1 MVSKLAENQTNLGN
15 DPYSK
20 VTIFGLGWTQ
30 KEDSSFVWTEN
41 KITKKFDRVFG
52 EWQIS
57 SEQTTE
63 YTPEA
68 KGLAKSKSSV
78 FFFKRETVNPDSF
91 DSMDVTWW
99 KMPVTWTVNK
109 SQGTIWLR
117 ESQGKIYILELFN
130 GQCIEA
136 PYANTENVTVKR
148 GKISKVASLAELRR
162 LSKLSAYRFG
172 KVTGSGASL
181 DFITCV

>member
-1 MVSKLAENQTNLGN
+1 MAENQTNLGN

-30 KEDSSFVWTEN
+30 KEDGSFVWTEN

-78 FFFKRETVNPDSF
+78 FLFKRETVNPDSF

-109 SQGTIWLR
+109 SQGGNIWLK
-117 ESQGKIYILELFN
+117 EGDNHKVYILELFN

-136 PYANTENVTVKR
+136 PYTNTENVTVKR
-148 GKISKVASLAELRR
+148 RKISKVSSLAELKR
-162 LSKLSAYRFG
+162 LSKISGYQFG
-172 KVTGSGASL
+172 KVSGSGGNL
-181 DFITCV
+181 DFIVTV